1 MSALLSRTNCCIF
14 KFQETKTRV
23 PGEGEF
29 VGVPGELRGF
39 EIAWREHGSKKL
51 SWGDLFQPAID
62 IATKGFLATPAL
74 IAAVEK
80 NGPDVTNDPGLR

>member
-1 MSALLSRTNCCIF
+1 M
-14 KFQETKTRV
+14 KTRV

-39 EIAWREHGSKKL
+39 EIAWKEHGSRKL

-62 IATKGFLATPAL
+62 IATEGFPATPAL
-74 IAAVEK
+74 IAAVKK
-80 NGPDVTNDPGLR
+80 NGPNVTNDPGLR

>member
-1 MSALLSRTNCCIF
+1 M
-14 KFQETKTRV
+14 

-39 EIAWREHGSKKL
+39 EMAWKEHASQKL
-51 SWGDLFQPAID
+51 SWEDLFQPAIK
-62 IATKGFLATPAL
+62 IATEGFLATPAL

-80 NGPDVTNDPGLR
+80 NGPNVTNDPGLR

>member
-1 MSALLSRTNCCIF
+1 MSALLSRTNWCIF
-14 KFQETKTRV
+14 KFQEIRTRV

-39 EIAWREHGSKKL
+39 EIAWKEHGSMKL

-62 IATKGFLATPAL
+62 IATKGFPATSVL
-74 IAAVEK
+74 ITAVEK
-80 NGPDVTNDPGLR
+80 NGPNVTNDPGLR

>member
-1 MSALLSRTNCCIF
+1 M
-14 KFQETKTRV
+14 

-39 EIAWREHGSKKL
+39 EMAWKEHASQKL
-51 SWGDLFQPAID
+51 SWEDLFQPAIK
-62 IATKGFLATPAL
+62 IATEGFLATPDL

-80 NGPDVTNDPGLR
+80 NGPNVTNDPGVR

>member
-1 MSALLSRTNCCIF
+1 
-14 KFQETKTRV
+14 V

-39 EIAWREHGSKKL
+39 EIAWKEHGSMKL

-62 IATKGFLATPAL
+62 IATKGFPATSAL
-74 IAAVEK
+74 IAAVK
-80 NGPDVTNDPGLR
+80 KTGPNVTNDPGLR